1 MTLDPNRRRYQDV
14 AEELHR
20 DLANGT
26 YAIGDKLP
34 TERKISEDLGVS
46 RSLVRDAMIMLEV
59 QGLVDVRKG
68 SGTYVLRIPGD
79 EKPDSSLEQDIG
91 PFELLQARQ
100 LVESNIAAF
109 AATMATKA
117 DILQMRET
125 LTKER
130 EEIASGANGYQA
142 DEEFHR
148 LVAQASQNSVLIE
161 TVVHLWT
168 LRKRSRMW
176 ELLHQRI
183 FDKGY
188 QKKWLDDHD
197 VILTALQC
205 RDPQMARQAMWQ
217 HLENVRQT
225 LLELSDVDDPSFDAY
240 LFDADPLAALTN
252 RKKQQ

>member
-1 MTLDPNRRRYQDV
+1 MTLAPNRRRYQDV
-14 AEELHR
+14 AEELVR
-20 DLANGT
+20 DLANGA
-26 YAIGDKLP
+26 YSIGDRLP

-59 QGLVDVRKG
+59 EGLVDVRKG
-68 SGTYVLRIPGD
+68 SGTYVVRLPAG
-79 EKPDSSLEQDIG
+79 EEPDSSLDQDIG

-100 LVESNIAAF
+100 LLESNIAAF

-117 DILQMRET
+117 DIMQMREA
-125 LTKER
+125 LARER
-130 EEIASGANGYQA
+130 EEIQSGTRNYVA

-148 LVAQASQNSVLIE
+148 LVAQASQNSVLTE
-161 TVVHLWT
+161 SVEHLWA

-176 ELLHQRI
+176 DQLHQRI
-183 FDKGY
+183 FDEGY
-188 QKKWLDDHD
+188 QAKWLDDHQA
-197 VILTALQC
+197 VLTAMQC

-240 LFDADPLAALTN
+240 LFNTDPLAAVSDS
-252 RKKQQ
+252 KK

>member
-14 AEELHR
+14 AEELVR
-20 DLANGT
+20 DLANGAF
-26 YAIGDKLP
+26 AIGDKLP

-68 SGTYVLRIPGD
+68 SGTYVLRLPGD
-79 EKPDSSLEQDIG
+79 VTPDSSLEQDIG

-100 LVESNIAAF
+100 LLESNIAAF

-117 DILQMRET
+117 DVMQMRET
-125 LTKER
+125 LAKER
-130 EEIASGANGYQA
+130 VEIESGSGSHKA

-148 LVAQASQNSVLIE
+148 LVAQASQNSVLTE
-161 TVVHLWT
+161 SVEHLWT

-176 ELLHQRI
+176 EQLHQRI
-183 FDKGY
+183 FDQGY
-188 QKKWLDDHD
+188 QIKWLDDHQA
-197 VILTALQC
+197 ILTALQC

-217 HLENVRQT
+217 HLENVRMT
-225 LLELSDVDDPSFDAY
+225 LLELSDVDDPAFDAY
-240 LFDADPLAALTN
+240 LFDTDPLAAVNDL
-252 RKKQQ
+252 KK